1 VIPGRRPLATG
12 AVLATALAATVLLTA
27 GCDSG
32 SSRTGTQGHGT
43 GDVVVAPGKPGEP
56 ARTLSPEDAA
66 KAVPDEKPDASDVAY
81 AQMMITHHGQA
92 LEMTRLAESRAHAGG
107 VKRMARHIAATQ
119 QPEIEAMRGWLKRNG
134 LSGDAG
140 GHAHMRMPGMATDA
154 QLARLKDA
162 RGTAFDDLF
171 LTLMITHHQGA
182 VTMATDVLGRSRNT
196 QIGEMATDLIAQQSR
211 EVDLMRAL

>member
-1 VIPGRRPLATG
+1 MPGRRPLATG
-12 AVLATALAATVLLTA
+12 AVLATALAAALLLTA

-32 SSRTGTQGHGT
+32 SGGAGTRGHGT

-66 KAVPDEKPDASDVAY
+66 KAVPDEKPDAADIAY

-92 LEMTRLAESRAHAGG
+92 LEMTRLAETRAHADP
-107 VKRMARHIAATQ
+107 VKRIARHISATQ
-119 QPEIEAMRGWLKRNG
+119 KPEIEAMRGWLERNG
-134 LSGDAG
+134 LAGDAG
-140 GHAHMRMPGMATDA
+140 PHAHMRMAGMATGE

-162 RGTAFDDLF
+162 RGTAFDRLF

-182 VTMATDVLGRSRNT
+182 VTMATDVLARSTNT
-196 QIGEMATDLIAQQSR
+196 QIGEMATDLIAQQTR
-211 EVDLMRAL
+211 EVDLMRAM